1 MFTSQ
6 QSSMNQCINYT
17 IFLAKVFRMWEESE
31 YRDEWLGVQNP
42 GPYKRK
48 VRASKWEGNDKLH
61 LLIYFQDHSWP
72 RGGSLL
78 HHFSSSIEDL
88 FFISFKHSI
97 ILSFLPQTHPYV
109 LLYHQGQFLT
119 RSNKYQIKRV
129 SLLPILLHLFSSLFC
144 ESVKKTGGAIYI
156 TKTEKWRDK
165 EAKGL
170 FQDLKFNGKTKW
182 SHVQNV
188 KLLRLPPR

>member
-1 MFTSQ
+1 M
-6 QSSMNQCINYT
+6 
-17 IFLAKVFRMWEESE
+17 
-31 YRDEWLGVQNP
+31 
-42 GPYKRK
+42 
-48 VRASKWEGNDKLH
+48 
-61 LLIYFQDHSWP
+61 
-72 RGGSLL
+72 
-78 HHFSSSIEDL
+78 
-88 FFISFKHSI
+88 
-97 ILSFLPQTHPYV
+97 
-109 LLYHQGQFLT
+109 
-119 RSNKYQIKRV
+119 
-129 SLLPILLHLFSSLFC
+129 PILLHLFSSLFC